1 MMDAQQEHAAGKG
14 KLLFEKQKLLS
25 GNHDC
30 VVNIAFSSY
39 DENSVAAP
47 AAARDFLGAKLSS
60 PATTFALS
68 KEQR

>member
-1 MMDAQQEHAAGKG
+1 MMDVQQEHAAGTG
-14 KLLFEKQKLLS
+14 KLLFEKQKLLN
-25 GNHDC
+25 GNDDF
-30 VVNIAFSSY
+30 VVNIAFPSY
-39 DENSVAAP
+39 DESSVAAT

>member
-1 MMDAQQEHAAGKG
+1 MMDARKESAASAG
-14 KLLFEKQKLLS
+14 KLLFEKQKLLN
-25 GNHDC
+25 GNDDC
-30 VVNIAFSSY
+30 VVIIAFSSY

-47 AAARDFLGAKLSS
+47 AAARDLLGAKLSS